1 MVSAWGHRCAFCGY
15 AVQLDNSDLGLE
27 AAHIRWFQFGGPDTT
42 DNGLACCSIHH
53 HAFDRGAITISD
65 QLKILVS
72 SRLHGSGRLEDLFV
86 RLHDSP
92 LPTPTVKTALP
103 NREFLAWHRAEVF
116 RGVPRS

>member
-1 MVSAWGHRCAFCGY
+1 VVSAWGHQCAFCGY

-53 HAFDRGAITISD
+53 HPCDRGGITISD

-72 SRLHGSGRLEDLFV
+72 YGCTVAAGWKTSSSNCTTRRF
-86 RLHDSP
+86 P
-92 LPTPTVKTALP
+92 LRP
-103 NREFLAWHRAEVF
+103 
-116 RGVPRS
+116 

>member
-1 MVSAWGHRCAFCGY
+1 
-15 AVQLDNSDLGLE
+15 VQLDNSDLGLE

-53 HAFDRGAITISD
+53 YAFDRGAITISD

-86 RLHDSP
+86 KLHNSRLPD
-92 LPTPTVKTALP
+92 PTVNTALP
-103 NREFLAWHRAEVF
+103 KREFLAWHRAEVF